1 MRNLGNLLELVLR
14 LGSANRSL
22 DRDCGVTQGVWLVIQ
37 VGKDAGNTSITL
49 VVVADRMVK
58 LLGS

>member
-14 LGSANRSL
+14 LWSANRSL
-22 DRDCGVTQGVWLVIQ
+22 DRDGGVTQGVWLVIQ